1 MVCHK
6 APVLA
11 NLFFCVI
18 DLPRYEE
25 RHVSMNVDYSTTYF
39 SKILLTCRIPFIII
53 FWAYRTKIESNR
65 SVAIMLDT
73 IVQD

>member
-1 MVCHK
+1 MVFHK

-25 RHVSMNVDYSTTYF
+25 ACQYECRLLYNILFKDFVDVQNTVHYY
-39 SKILLTCRIPFIII
+39 I
-53 FWAYRTKIESNR
+53 WAYRTKIESNR